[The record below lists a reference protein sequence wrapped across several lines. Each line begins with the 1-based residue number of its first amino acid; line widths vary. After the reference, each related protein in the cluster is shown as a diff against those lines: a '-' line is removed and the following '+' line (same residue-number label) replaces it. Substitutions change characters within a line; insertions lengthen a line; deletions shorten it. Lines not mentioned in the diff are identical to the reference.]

1 MEARPFSNL
10 PALVRVEMNRKADV
24 GGSYPLWLT
33 SMGQLP
39 QAGPDQP
46 AQMQAVIEV
55 AHHGRVRITYR
66 LNRSPRR
73 KVNLWFWTAFHAVA
87 EPLQEDQ
94 PSDAPDPAHQQ
105 D

>member
-1 MEARPFSNL
+1 MIEIGL
-10 PALVRVEMNRKADV
+10 DKGILVKILGEDISRGMA
-24 GGSYPLWLT
+24 
-33 SMGQLP
+33 QLP
-39 QAGPDQP
+39 QPGPDQP
-46 AQMQAVIEV
+46 AKMQAVIEV
-55 AHHGRVRITYR
+55 AHYGRVRITYR

>member
-1 MEARPFSNL
+1 MIEIGL
-10 PALVRVEMNRKADV
+10 DKGILVKILGEDISR
-24 GGSYPLWLT
+24 G
-33 SMGQLP
+33 MGQLP

-87 EPLQEDQ
+87 EPFQEDQ

>member
-1 MEARPFSNL
+1 MIEIGVDKGI
-10 PALVRVEMNRKADV
+10 LVKILGQDISRGMA
-24 GGSYPLWLT
+24 
-33 SMGQLP
+33 QLP
-39 QAGPDQP
+39 PAGPDQP
-46 AQMQAVIEV
+46 EKMQAVIEV
-55 AHHGRVRITYR
+55 AHYGRVRITYR

-87 EPLQEDQ
+87 EPLQEDH

>member
-1 MEARPFSNL
+1 MIEIGVDNGI
-10 PALVRVEMNRKADV
+10 LVKILGEDISRGIA
-24 GGSYPLWLT
+24 
-33 SMGQLP
+33 QLP

-46 AQMQAVIEV
+46 AKMQTVVEV

-87 EPLQEDQ
+87 EP
-94 PSDAPDPAHQQ
+94 Q
-105 D
+105 DVPQKIKGPRQH